1 MFGRFGQRRQS
12 TGQTEQ
18 TSQIRRQ
25 RQPSHGQTIEHVLK
39 EIYSKGTPN
48 ADENKI
54 KGLVAKTEKEIL
66 QKAKKFAKK
75 VYDHYDSD
83 EFVIEKGLMP
93 SSDFA
98 VDLVP
103 SWNEKTNKLD
113 LYFLEINREYGYSG
127 LREIDPTKAIQVG
140 VNKRL
145 II

>member
-1 MFGRFGQRRQS
+1 M
-12 TGQTEQ
+12 
-18 TSQIRRQ
+18 
-25 RQPSHGQTIEHVLK
+25 
-39 EIYSKGTPN
+39 
-48 ADENKI
+48 
-54 KGLVAKTEKEIL
+54 KTEKEIL